1 MGSSLLHN
9 NPPRRSHFGSVD
21 ARLDQ
26 VSIPLQ
32 VLAYLFL
39 FLFLSFVIS
48 MRTCRSFHFSPPH
61 PLSFFPLH
69 FLPIPSSSPHPCTI
83 SLSLHSSIA
92 SFADEICLCSGE
104 KDQGIIAVIT
114 VGQEPH
120 MEIIPDMVIKGR
132 AVCMK
137 YISSCDMVLIGT
149 LDFYVY
155 AVDCF
160 TW

>member
-1 MGSSLLHN
+1 MYKRSLETLPTIQKPILRISYYRRHLHPPTSSVV
-9 NPPRRSHFGSVD
+9 P
-21 ARLDQ
+21 
-26 VSIPLQ
+26 IP
-32 VLAYLFL
+32 F
-39 FLFLSFVIS
+39 FLSEGN
-48 MRTCRSFHFSPPH
+48 
-61 PLSFFPLH
+61 LGD
-69 FLPIPSSSPHPCTI
+69 
-83 SLSLHSSIA
+83 A
-92 SFADEICLCSGE
+92 ICLCSGE

-155 AVDCF
+155 AVDCL